1 MEIKPLHLVPECYQ
15 VLARWAYDEWYQ
27 SRSLEFDLVL
37 HAFFARTKDNS
48 LPQSFV
54 AVENSVPVG
63 MVTLK
68 LDDLWARKD
77 INPWLSSL
85 FVHPGHRKHGIG
97 QALVQS
103 VISRAHD
110 IGFPDCY
117 LFLNQ
122 AQKDRLREYY
132 IKRGWEVI
140 GDASDNDGLKTHILK
155 FNIEQKGPITAS
167 DNSFP

>member
-1 MEIKPLHLVPECYQ
+1 MEIKPLHLVPEFYH
-15 VLARWAYDEWYQ
+15 VLARWAYDEWYRG
-27 SRSLEFDLVL
+27 RSLEFDLVL
-37 HAFFARTKDNS
+37 HAFFARTKDDS

-54 AVENSVPVG
+54 AVENSAPVG

-85 FVHPGHRKHGIG
+85 YVHPGYRHHGIG
-97 QALVQS
+97 QALVRS

-117 LFLNQ
+117 LFLGQ
-122 AQKDRLREYY
+122 TQKERLREYY
-132 IKRGWEVI
+132 TKRGWEVI
-140 GDASDNDGLKTHILK
+140 GDAPDNDGLETQVLR
-155 FNIEQKGPITAS
+155 FNLGRAGWITAS
-167 DNSFP
+167 GIFFL